1 MNNLFEELGE
11 ALNPN
16 SADSLRL
23 KDTLHAIAYAINKL
37 ESSDDQPSDCMHH
50 VFLHGKERAL
60 KLFRLK
66 AKVK

>member
-37 ESSDDQPSDCMHH
+37 ESSDD
-50 VFLHGKERAL
+50 
-60 KLFRLK
+60 
-66 AKVK
+66 